1 MSRQI
6 LVELPD
12 ELYEQAEQWAV
23 ITSRN
28 VGETL
33 ADALSL
39 VLTPLPTDVADETP
53 VSSLEDK
60 ELLTLAGT
68 KLDAAV
74 GERLSTLLAK
84 QAEALLTAEEQG
96 ELMALMQHYQWLWI
110 RQSEAL
116 AEAVERGLRPPLS
129 R

>member
-12 ELYEQAEQWAV
+12 DLYEQAEQWAV
-23 ITSRN
+23 ITSRE

-39 VLTPLPTDVADETP
+39 VLTPLPTDVTEETAIAA
-53 VSSLEDK
+53 LDNK
-60 ELLTLAGT
+60 EMLALAET
-68 KLDAAV
+68 KLDKAT
-74 GERLSTLLAK
+74 GERLSTLLYK
-84 QAEALLTAEEQG
+84 QAEVTLTAEEQG
-96 ELMALMQHYQWLWI
+96 ELMALMQHYQWLWV

-129 R
+129 S